1 MEKGIIEIRLD
12 LSALA
17 SYVPHLTHLMI
28 ANGRRV
34 NSGPGLT
41 GTYIYNGTF
50 TSFTLL
56 CKAF

>member
-17 SYVPHLTHLMI
+17 SHVPHLTHLMI

-34 NSGPGLT
+34 NSGPG
-41 GTYIYNGTF
+41 
-50 TSFTLL
+50 
-56 CKAF
+56 